1 MRRVRFR
8 KWWKEIKV
16 FSLLAGIVLIVSYEV
31 ILTSLCIDIPNLSKF
46 SITSGFYSVHRL
58 FDNSE
63 AMGAL
68 LLDGNGLVSYIM
80 DKVFV
85 VFSVD

>member
-63 AMGAL
+63 AMGAFTIRRQL
-68 LLDGNGLVSYIM
+68 FSILYNG
-80 DKVFV
+80 KVNIC
-85 VFSVD
+85 SL